1 MNDNFSQNLA
11 DTTSGATGLGVGMS
25 VATVGAFVVAA
36 IPTVAGFLFL
46 KDRWYRKGRSSRSKK
61 TRK

>member
-1 MNDNFSQNLA
+1 MNDNFNQGLA
-11 DTTSGATGLGVGMS
+11 DTTGTTGVGVGMT

-46 KDRWYRKGRSSRSKK
+46 KDRWTKKGRSRSKRSK
-61 TRK
+61 